1 MDRDKTPYSAR
12 ELFSEYPGIYSS
24 TKEAPNVMRV
34 RIRMT
39 ERIEE
44 KALRDAVRLT
54 AERYPYFCVEL
65 EHRENGDLV
74 FLPNSRPVPVIPSPI
89 GADLNTPDT
98 NKHMMAF
105 SWDADWITVDMS
117 HAISDG
123 VGLYHVIRT
132 LLYYYCSAHYLVT
145 LPKEGFR
152 LVGDVIPAEEWTDPL
167 RTVKKTVSP
176 LRPDVEPALDLLK
189 GGPIKADNRSWVYS
203 LVIPEAEFLRF
214 SKDLDG
220 SPGTIVALFLSRAIA
235 ALFPNRAE
243 PVKIALFVNWRKAL
257 HTPLAHQCLTGP
269 VPLEYHR
276 RMRSWPLEKQA
287 VAYRGMTFAQS
298 WEENVLSNAA
308 AEKERIEQI
317 LSKPTEQKRRDWFN
331 TVSSASGGRYTA
343 AVSYV
348 GKANFGEAEKYIR
361 DFRTWVCATSSP
373 CLAEASAVNG
383 RFVIDI
389 SQVFSD
395 RILVDTLLEAFR
407 EQGIGCEL
415 QDSTEIQIPNVR
427 LPWST

>member
-1 MDRDKTPYSAR
+1 MRYP
-12 ELFSEYPGIYSS
+12 LFTEKRTVYETTAQNPH
-24 TKEAPNVMRV
+24 TFRV
-34 RIRMT
+34 TIKMKDMVDH
-39 ERIEE
+39 EV
-44 KALRDAVRLT
+44 LRHAASLT
-54 AERYPYFCVEL
+54 MKRYPYFAMQIEQTDDDIFFAD
-65 EHRENGDLV
+65 ND
-74 FLPNSRPVPVIPSPI
+74 RPMPVIHGDGPI
-89 GADLNTPDT
+89 TLGSDEVNGHLLNISWWK
-98 NKHMMAF
+98 NKIHI
-105 SWDADWITVDMS
+105 DVY
-117 HAISDG
+117 HALTDG
-123 VGLYHVIRT
+123 GGIYPLIKT